1 MLKQLI
7 LSGAT
12 FALAVSCCTTAEQP
26 SSGDYDKSKAAYYG
40 VPAGNKLSSAMQRA
54 MSWPEDRDN

>member
-1 MLKQLI
+1 MTKRILLSVAVGLI
-7 LSGAT
+7 SIA
-12 FALAVSCCTTAEQP
+12 CCSTTEQP